1 MQKLWGRK
9 ISDLVFTEFI
19 ILKHVAKKKR
29 KIIHQPNGPG
39 RDQFEPFLKFQYRSR
54 IFHEK

>member
-9 ISDLVFTEFI
+9 IFDLAFAEFI

-29 KIIHQPNGPG
+29 KNSSS
-39 RDQFEPFLKFQYRSR
+39 DK
-54 IFHEK
+54 